1 MKYLQKHSY
10 DISGELHEASSL
22 TLLSQLVNAVSFGGL
37 SNLTSKNLQNAMGGR
52 MTINSLRIGRDL
64 SNVAIKFQALPEETN
79 RTRFDKIIA
88 RFIEGNVSTTGLTGK
103 AAYDTVLR
111 AGVYEMANLAFQKT
125 DSLLIHKIIKEKS
138 WLHQATGTVTIEG
151 SVYSMDSPAVRAKV
165 MGTLRSA
172 FFQDTVKMK
181 MSGFIELYQL
191 RTRRSIYLQCL
202 MVKE

>member
-1 MKYLQKHSY
+1 
-10 DISGELHEASSL
+10 
-22 TLLSQLVNAVSFGGL
+22 
-37 SNLTSKNLQNAMGGR
+37 
-52 MTINSLRIGRDL
+52 
-64 SNVAIKFQALPEETN
+64 
-79 RTRFDKIIA
+79 
-88 RFIEGNVSTTGLTGK
+88 
-103 AAYDTVLR
+103 VLR

-125 DSLLIHKIIKEKS
+125 DSLLIHKIIKGEK
-138 WLHQATGTVTIEG
+138 LATDQATGTVTIE

>member
-1 MKYLQKHSY
+1 ML
-10 DISGELHEASSL
+10 
-22 TLLSQLVNAVSFGGL
+22 
-37 SNLTSKNLQNAMGGR
+37 GGR

-88 RFIEGNVSTTGLTGK
+88 RFIEGNVSTTGLTGPEK

-125 DSLLIHKIIKEKS
+125 DSLLIHKIIKGEK
-138 WLHQATGTVTIEG
+138 LATDQATGTVTIEG

-181 MSGFIELYQL
+181 MSGFIG
-191 RTRRSIYLQCL
+191 TVSATHKTINIFT
-202 MVKE
+202 MPNGKKE

>member
-1 MKYLQKHSY
+1 
-10 DISGELHEASSL
+10 
-22 TLLSQLVNAVSFGGL
+22 
-37 SNLTSKNLQNAMGGR
+37 
-52 MTINSLRIGRDL
+52 
-64 SNVAIKFQALPEETN
+64 LPEETN

-88 RFIEGNVSTTGLTGK
+88 RFIEGNVSTTGLTGPEK

-125 DSLLIHKIIKEKS
+125 DSLLIHKIIKGEK
-138 WLHQATGTVTIEG
+138 LATDQATGTVTIEG